1 MGGFGSGRRRNQA
14 TRTVEQCR
22 CLDLTYINRRHLL
35 TPSRVFSLS
44 WTNSL
49 KEVVASASFSVRGD
63 ANDQRAVSLE
73 VIHPKPHYDI
83 KLSWTACNYG
93 GSRPW
98 FVCPGCGRRVVKL
111 YWLGGYF
118 LCRHCHGLTYASKR
132 HDAGDRAL
140 SKAQKIRRRL
150 GGSAS
155 LAEPFPGKPP
165 GMHWKTYQRLEEEGL
180 RAERMVAAGLGDWT
194 DKAARFVGKLE

>member
-1 MGGFGSGRRRNQA
+1 MGGFGSGRRRNEA

-22 CLDLTYINRRHLL
+22 CLDLTSINRRHLL
-35 TPSRVFSLS
+35 SPSRIFSLS

-83 KLSWTACNYG
+83 QLSWTPCNYG

-98 FVCPGCGRRVVKL
+98 FVCPG
-111 YWLGGYF
+111 
-118 LCRHCHGLTYASKR
+118 
-132 HDAGDRAL
+132 
-140 SKAQKIRRRL
+140 
-150 GGSAS
+150 
-155 LAEPFPGKPP
+155 
-165 GMHWKTYQRLEEEGL
+165 
-180 RAERMVAAGLGDWT
+180 
-194 DKAARFVGKLE
+194 